1 MRASKVIE
9 ALIQCHLCND
19 KLCSK
24 SIISFPVVFLV
35 KRRGDYLVLKTLAVT
50 QFQVHLLFWN
60 FSQILRLLWI
70 FRFLCKLFY
79 SPCKREPDNCII
91 FCLHLLTA
99 SYVSNFLALLSI
111 IYIFLFNTTL
121 CKLKCFCAA
130 CVIERF
136 SKSKAVILGFIYK
149 STFNQAVFLF
159 RVCNILCN
167 SSLFFLAQTQINL
180 VTLVS

>member
-79 SPCKREPDNCII
+79 SPCKREPDNCIT
-91 FCLHLLTA
+91 FCLHLFTA
-99 SYVSNFLALLSI
+99 SYVSNFLVLLSI
-111 IYIFLFNTTL
+111 IHIFSN
-121 CKLKCFCAA
+121 
-130 CVIERF
+130 F
-136 SKSKAVILGFIYK
+136 SCM
-149 STFNQAVFLF
+149 FL
-159 RVCNILCN
+159 NPN
-167 SSLFFLAQTQINL
+167 NFFQFEF
-180 VTLVS
+180 

>member
-70 FRFLCKLFY
+70 FGFCV
-79 SPCKREPDNCII
+79 NCFIHPVSENQTI
-91 FCLHLLTA
+91 ALSFCLLLLTA

-149 STFNQAVFLF
+149 STFNH
-159 RVCNILCN
+159 
-167 SSLFFLAQTQINL
+167 SE
-180 VTLVS
+180 